1 MDEQTIE
8 AYERYVLAQFRF
20 SDVGEIAKERA
31 AAIESLIPGT
41 INYYHLFFLDLVKNK
56 KTFNDFSENE
66 KKMYQDFEE
75 KHGKQDKF

>member
-56 KTFNDFSENE
+56 KTFNDFGENE